1 MAAKPEPIIAKKART
16 KVAQVKAAKA
26 PAPKVEAV
34 NVPAQETAEVGHDAT
49 KPAATDTSAEMPEQV
64 VPESSVQ
71 LTAGLG
77 STDDNT

>member
-34 NVPAQETAEVGHDAT
+34 NAPAQETAEVGQDAT